1 MASINK
7 KLTQREKAAILLIS
21 LGKDYCAQVFKHLKN
36 DEIEQLTLDITNIR
50 RIEPETRDLVI
61 KEFHELCLAHSYF
74 SEGGIDYATEVLNKA
89 LGQQRAMEL
98 ISKLTSS
105 LQVIPFEF
113 LRKIDPS
120 QLYHFIKNEHPQ
132 TIALVFSYL
141 EPNIAAAILNS
152 LPQERQV
159 DVVSRISKMGRT
171 SPEYIKEVERIFER
185 KLSNVSMSDYTTI
198 GGIDSIVTILN
209 SVDRG
214 TEKNILENL
223 EMQDADLAEEIRR
236 RMFVFED
243 IVKLSSIAIQR
254 VLREVDN
261 NDLTVALKG
270 AAKDVTD
277 IIFQNMSKRLQDM
290 IREDMELMGPIRIR
304 DVEASQQKIVGIIRT
319 LEDSAEIIIVRGQ
332 EDALVG

>member
-1 MASINK
+1 MASANK
-7 KLTQREKAAILLIS
+7 KTTQREKAAILLIS

-36 DEIEQLTLDITNIR
+36 DEIEQLTLDITNMR

-98 ISKLTSS
+98 IGKLTST

-113 LRKIDPS
+113 LRKIDPT

-223 EMQDADLAEEIRR
+223 EMQDAELADEIRR

-243 IVKLSSIAIQR
+243 IVKLSSMAIQR
-254 VLREVDN
+254 ILREVDN
-261 NDLTVALKG
+261 NDLTIALKG
-270 AAKDVTD
+270 AAKDVSD
-277 IIFQNMSKRLQDM
+277 IIFSNMSKRLQEM
-290 IREDMELMGPIRIR
+290 IKEDMELMGPIRIR
-304 DVEASQQKIVGIIRT
+304 DVEVAQQKIVSVIRK
-319 LEDSAEIIIVRGQ
+319 LEDSSEIVIVRGQ
-332 EDALVG
+332 EDVLVG